1 MTQEEWEMLAEV
13 VVQIRDALQGV
24 SSRVGELTETADR
37 LAKAI
42 EQAAEEIRNST

>member
-13 VVQIRDALQGV
+13 VVQIRDAMQGLAK
-24 SSRVGELTETADR
+24 RIGELTETSDR

-42 EQAAEEIRNST
+42 EQAAEEIRDA